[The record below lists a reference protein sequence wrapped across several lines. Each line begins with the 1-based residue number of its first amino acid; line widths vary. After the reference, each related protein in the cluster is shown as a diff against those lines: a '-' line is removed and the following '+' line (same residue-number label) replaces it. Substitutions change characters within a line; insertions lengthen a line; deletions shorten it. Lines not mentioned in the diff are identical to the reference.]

1 MKASAAFLAVAALL
15 SQGVFGLPCQDPSTC
30 GKKVA
35 RADEPILAFPGAE
48 GFGRFAT
55 GGRTGKVYK
64 VTNLNDS
71 GEGSLRDAVSQPNRI
86 VVFDVGGI
94 IKINARIVVSK
105 NIYIAGQTAPGGG
118 ITVYGNGFSL
128 SNANDAIVRYIR
140 IRMGKGG
147 DSGKDAVTIASGE
160 RILVDHKNNVVYNW
174 GGGGGYIAGD
184 SSGPS
189 AANIKNNYFISG
201 PSTSVTAFTRGNA
214 NFKGYVENNFYD
226 SNRDGVLN
234 GAALCVSTSC
244 YSNMAIQTTP
254 FDYPGPA
261 IALKPED
268 AVKHVIAKVG
278 ASLVRDSVDKALIA
292 ELESYGKTGKLISDE
307 ASVGGVGEIEAGTP
321 KKDTDGD
328 GIPDD
333 YESANGL
340 DPNDASDGMK
350 IGAGGYTNLEIYVNS
365 LVSSVY

>member
-1 MKASAAFLAVAALL
+1 MKASAAFLAVATLL

-86 VVFDVGGI
+86 VVFDVGGV
-94 IKINARIVVSK
+94 IKIDARIVVSK
-105 NIYIAGQTAPGGG
+105 NIYIA
-118 ITVYGNGFSL
+118 
-128 SNANDAIVRYIR
+128 
-140 IRMGKGG
+140 
-147 DSGKDAVTIASGE
+147 E
-160 RILVDHKNNVVYNW
+160 NNVVYNW

-278 ASLVRDSVDKALIA
+278 ASLVRDSVDKVLIA

-328 GIPDD
+328 GIPDE

-365 LVSSVY
+365 LVPSVY